1 MSKHGLS
8 ADWQR
13 KLTGVRAVVWGD
25 LCLDRY
31 RYGGVKELAR
41 EAPVPA
47 LHLEREVV
55 SGGQAANVALNLA
68 ALGAQVH
75 SIGLVGDDPE
85 GYILRLLLEN
95 NGVQV
100 DGVLTSKRAT
110 EYREK
115 IVAQSSH
122 QPQQHL
128 LHVYRESTRP
138 LGSAL
143 QQRLFAKLEV
153 MLAGADVLL
162 VVDYG
167 NGMCLG
173 QITTRLF
180 ELAKLMG
187 IKTVAN
193 TRRNPTLF
201 IGAQGMIV
209 NRRQTRGYGTLEMM
223 RNRLGLGWLM
233 ATEGEQGMTLAT
245 DGEMLHVDPPH
256 KLPVLDI
263 TGAGDT
269 VLSWIAAGWGSGLDW
284 GDTLHLANH
293 AAQVSVAVEGTAA
306 PTAQE
311 VAAIL

>member
-1 MSKHGLS
+1 M
-8 ADWQR
+8 
-13 KLTGVRAVVWGD
+13 GVRAVVWGD

-31 RYGGVKELAR
+31 RYGGVRELAR

-47 LHLEREVV
+47 LHVEREVV

-68 ALGAQVH
+68 ALGAQVQ
-75 SIGLVGDDPE
+75 SVGMIGDDPE
-85 GYILRLLLEN
+85 GYILKLLLEN
-95 NGVQV
+95 NRVKV
-100 DGVLTSKRAT
+100 DGVLATKRPT

-138 LGSAL
+138 LGPAL
-143 QQRLFAKLEV
+143 QQRLFAKLEG

-173 QITTRLF
+173 KIPTHLF
-180 ELAKLMG
+180 ELAKKMG

-201 IGAQGMIV
+201 MGADGMIV
-209 NRRQTRGYGTLEMM
+209 NRRQTAGYGTLEVM
-223 RNRLGLGWLM
+223 RSRLELEWLM
-233 ATEGEQGMTLAT
+233 ATEGEQGMTLVF
-245 DGEMLHVDPPH
+245 DGEMLHANPPH

-269 VLSWIAAGWGSGLDW
+269 VLGWIAAGWAAGLDW
-284 GDTLHLANH
+284 ADTLHLANH
-293 AAQVSVAVEGTAA
+293 AAQVSIAVEGTAA
-306 PTAQE
+306 PTAGE
-311 VAAIL
+311 VTAIL

>member
-1 MSKHGLS
+1 MKVG
-8 ADWQR
+8 DWQK
-13 KLTGVRAVVWGD
+13 KLAGVHAVVWGD

-31 RYGGVKELAR
+31 RYGEVKELAR

-55 SGGQAANVALNLA
+55 TGGQAANVALNLV

-75 SIGLVGDDPE
+75 SIGMIGDDPE

-95 NGVQV
+95 NGVNV
-100 DGVLTSKRAT
+100 DGVLATKRPT

-115 IVAQSSH
+115 IVAQNSH

-138 LGSAL
+138 LGPIVHK
-143 QQRLFAKLEV
+143 RLFDKLEK
-153 MLAGADVLL
+153 LLPGADVLL

-167 NGMCLG
+167 NGMSPG
-173 QITTRLF
+173 KIPTRLF
-180 ELAKLMG
+180 GLTKRLG
-187 IKTVAN
+187 IKTVAS

-201 IGAQGMIV
+201 MGTQGMIV
-209 NRRQTRGYGTLEMM
+209 NRNQTKGYGTVEKM
-223 RNRLGLGWLM
+223 RSRLGLGWLM
-233 ATEGEQGMTLAT
+233 ATDGEQGMTLVI
-245 DGEMLHVDPPH
+245 DGETLHADPPH
-256 KLPVLDI
+256 KLPVVDI

-269 VLSWIAAGWGSGLDW
+269 VLAWIAAGWAAGLSW
-284 GDTLHLANH
+284 ADTLHLANY
-293 AAQVSVAVEGTAA
+293 AAQVSISVEGTAA

>member
-1 MSKHGLS
+1 MKAG
-8 ADWQR
+8 DWQK
-13 KLTGVRAVVWGD
+13 KLAGIRAVVWGD

-31 RYGGVKELAR
+31 RYGAVKELAR

-75 SIGLVGDDPE
+75 SIGLAGDDPE

-95 NGVQV
+95 NGVNV
-100 DGVLTSKRAT
+100 DGVLASKRAT

-115 IVAQSSH
+115 IVAQSTH

-128 LHVYRESTRP
+128 LHVYRETTRP
-138 LGSAL
+138 LGPAL
-143 QQRLFAKLEV
+143 QQRLLAKLEKA
-153 MLAGADVLL
+153 LAGADVLL

-173 QITTRLF
+173 KIPTRLF
-180 ELAKLMG
+180 ELAKKLG
-187 IKTVAN
+187 IKIVAS

-201 IGAQGMIV
+201 MGAQGMIV
-209 NRRQTRGYGTLEMM
+209 NRRQIAGYGTLEAM
-223 RNRLGLGWLM
+223 RSRLKLEWLM
-233 ATEGEQGMTLAT
+233 ATEGEQGMTLVT
-245 DGEMLHVDPPH
+245 DGGTLHVDPPH

-269 VLSWIAAGWGSGLDW
+269 VLGWIAAGWAAGLSW
-284 GDTLHLANH
+284 ADTLHLANY
-293 AAQVSVAVEGTAA
+293 AAQVSISVEGTAA
-306 PTAQE
+306 PSADE